1 MASMLWHGNQQDQLS
16 LLFTGNGC
24 ERSNLIRL
32 PENVVEHVADYVTL
46 DRDDR
51 AAAAAVVEIEQ
62 EERRL
67 LAQEGSHKFPF
78 ASTAKTTFLNH
89 GGCSG
94 PCVGALALKR
104 TVDEMANRQPMEWHR
119 AVAPALVARAEDTV
133 ASYVG
138 CRDPARLHF
147 VENVSVGI
155 FAALKACSLAPAAA
169 PARGRGRPASDAQT
183 PDTRPPVVVTTNV
196 RYHSVDDALADLCER
211 AGATLHTI
219 KLSAKW
225 FESAATILTYLPHEL
240 DAAAKKGPVR
250 LAVFDHVSSKPSVLF
265 PVKEMVRICHEK
277 GIPCLVDGAHAP
289 GSLPDLDVD
298 DIGADFYAVNFHKWL
313 YAPRPSGALILGSRP
328 LAPWIDASWFD
339 TGSPSYR
346 IDHLTRGLY
355 DEATRDY
362 ANFIVLPLC
371 VAIARRREPAFLAH
385 RAKMLPKVLSNAPGL
400 NSLALHWGSP
410 PLVSESMCVSMASVF
425 LPMDRLLSL
434 VPADPSGLV
443 PEGPRGGRP
452 LGGIRLKKLKTYVH
466 DYLWNTHAV
475 EVPCFAFDGQLCVRI
490 SLPEYVGEACLD
502 RLRAGVDALLALADE
517 TRRQQCVRRN
527 HHYARGRPPLP
538 PGSGLATS

>member
-1 MASMLWHGNQQDQLS
+1 LISIDMIDLMSSRFATRMDAALWHGNQQEQLS

-67 LAQEGSHKFPF
+67 LAQEGSHRFPF
-78 ASTAKTTFLNH
+78 ASTTKTTFLNH

-138 CRDPARLHF
+138 CRDPERLHF

-219 KLSAKW
+219 KLSANW

-265 PVKEMVRICHEK
+265 PVKRMVGICRAK

-410 PLVSESMCVSMASVF
+410 PLVCENMCVSMASVF
-425 LPMDRLLSL
+425 LPTDRLLSL
-434 VPADPSGLV
+434 VPA
-443 PEGPRGGRP
+443 GPRGAIN
-452 LGGIRLKKLKTYVH
+452 LRLKKLKTFVH
-466 DYLWNTHAV
+466 DYLWNTHAI
-475 EVPCFAFDGQLCVRI
+475 EVPCFAFDGRLCVRI

-517 TRRQQCVRRN
+517 TRRRREAN
-527 HHYARGRPPLP
+527 AQ
-538 PGSGLATS
+538 

>member
-1 MASMLWHGNQQDQLS
+1 MDAVLWHGNQQDQLS

-78 ASTAKTTFLNH
+78 ASTTKTTFLNH

-138 CRDPARLHF
+138 CRDPERLHF

-155 FAALKACSLAPAAA
+155 FAALKACSLRRLPEAPEYLCVDSRA
-169 PARGRGRPASDAQT
+169 
-183 PDTRPPVVVTTNV
+183 PVVVTTNV
-196 RYHSVDDALADLCER
+196 RYHSVDDALADLCKR
-211 AGATLHTI
+211 AGAKLHTI
-219 KLSAKW
+219 DFRAPFDSA
-225 FESAATILTYLPHEL
+225 ETILQYLPHQL
-240 DAAAKKGPVR
+240 DAAAEVGPVR
-250 LAVFDHVSSKPSVLF
+250 LAVFDHVSSKPSVVF

-277 GIPCLVDGAHAP
+277 GIPCLIDGAHAP

-328 LAPWIDASWFD
+328 LRRFLDDTGAPWIDASWFD

-400 NSLALHWGSP
+400 DSLALHWGSP
-410 PLVSESMCVSMASVF
+410 PLVCESMCVSMASLF
-425 LPMDRLLSL
+425 LPTDRLLSL
-434 VPADPSGLV
+434 VPA
-443 PEGPRGGRP
+443 GPRGA
-452 LGGIRLKKLKTYVH
+452 INFRLKKLKTFVH

-475 EVPCFAFDGQLCVRI
+475 EVPCFAFDGRLCVRI

-517 TRRQQCVRRN
+517 TRRRREAN
-527 HHYARGRPPLP
+527 AQ
-538 PGSGLATS
+538 

>member
-1 MASMLWHGNQQDQLS
+1 MLWHGNQQDQLS

-78 ASTAKTTFLNH
+78 ASTTKTTFLNH

-138 CRDPARLHF
+138 CRDPERLHF

-155 FAALKACSLAPAAA
+155 
-169 PARGRGRPASDAQT
+169 
-183 PDTRPPVVVTTNV
+183 
-196 RYHSVDDALADLCER
+196 
-211 AGATLHTI
+211 
-219 KLSAKW
+219 
-225 FESAATILTYLPHEL
+225 
-240 DAAAKKGPVR
+240 
-250 LAVFDHVSSKPSVLF
+250 
-265 PVKEMVRICHEK
+265 
-277 GIPCLVDGAHAP
+277 LV
-289 GSLPDLDVD
+289 
-298 DIGADFYAVNFHKWL
+298 
-313 YAPRPSGALILGSRP
+313 GSRP

-400 NSLALHWGSP
+400 DSLALHWGSP
-410 PLVSESMCVSMASVF
+410 PLVCESMCVSMASLF
-425 LPMDRLLSL
+425 LPTDRLLSL
-434 VPADPSGLV
+434 VPA
-443 PEGPRGGRP
+443 GPRGA
-452 LGGIRLKKLKTYVH
+452 INFRLKKLKTFVH
-466 DYLWNTHAV
+466 DYLWNTHAI
-475 EVPCFAFDGQLCVRI
+475 EVPCFAFDDRLCVRI
-490 SLPEYVGEACLD
+490 SLPEYVGETCLD

-517 TRRQQCVRRN
+517 TRRQRETNAQ
-527 HHYARGRPPLP
+527 
-538 PGSGLATS
+538 